1 MATKDNFFQTSD
13 GLWLYY
19 EMHGSGKPI
28 LLLPGFGES
37 LKMWRHSVPVLSE
50 GHQVICLDLRGHGR
64 SMKVPGGNRQVR
76 MAQDVRE
83 LIDFLGLQDVLLVG
97 HSLGG
102 AVAATYA
109 NTQEEHALR
118 GLILVDASLFAF
130 SDADW
135 NSHKASHYNID
146 GWYERMMPYINDPV
160 SYAAKARASSP
171 LEPEDADNMQ
181 ESMLQIPPW
190 VGVEYHM
197 DTYFTD
203 NMTPLENRTI
213 PVAAFVSHSAYHDA
227 WESGHEAVRR
237 MTRSPLALCY
247 EFTECNHHLF
257 PLLEADKFNRCI
269 LDFDA
274 KIDSLSHKDDI

>member
-83 LIDFLGLQDVLLVG
+83 LIDHLGLQDVLLVG

-118 GLILVDASLFAF
+118 GLI
-130 SDADW
+130 
-135 NSHKASHYNID
+135 
-146 GWYERMMPYINDPV
+146 PV
-160 SYAAKARASSP
+160 SYTHLDVYKRQAPSRF
-171 LEPEDADNMQ
+171 Q
-181 ESMLQIPPW
+181 VQIP
-190 VGVEYHM
+190 H
-197 DTYFTD
+197 
-203 NMTPLENRTI
+203 PL
-213 PVAAFVSHSAYHDA
+213 P
-227 WESGHEAVRR
+227 ESRRDGRCAVVPGPH
-237 MTRSPLALCY
+237 PLSG
-247 EFTECNHHLF
+247 
-257 PLLEADKFNRCI
+257 RG
-269 LDFDA
+269 
-274 KIDSLSHKDDI
+274 